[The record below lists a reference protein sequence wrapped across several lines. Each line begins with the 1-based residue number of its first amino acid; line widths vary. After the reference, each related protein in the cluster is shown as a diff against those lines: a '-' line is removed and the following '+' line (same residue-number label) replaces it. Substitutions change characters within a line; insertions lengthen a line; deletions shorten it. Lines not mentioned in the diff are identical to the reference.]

1 MASNEISAILRDQ
14 TDRLLAEHVTR
25 AVLAAADGGAWPE
38 ALWAMVEEAGLP
50 RAMIAE
56 EKGGA
61 GLAPAEALSLLRRAG
76 YHALPLPLGETMLAN
91 GLWVASGG
99 EPIAG
104 PATLAPTMAGA
115 AVEITAAGG
124 KTALHGRLTGVP
136 WGERATLLV
145 LARDANG
152 NDHLALLPPPAI
164 PPAQKRN
171 LAGEPRPDLLLDGA
185 IAAAIRPAP
194 PLAKSG
200 MLALGAALRAQ
211 QMVGAMEHA
220 LDHALTYANER
231 QQFGRPI
238 GRFQAVQHMLAEAA
252 GQFAAATA
260 AADGV
265 LAAFAEGDILIAA
278 AMAKAR
284 IGEAAGKVAEITHQ
298 VHGAMGFTQEHT
310 LHFLT
315 RRLWSWRDEFG
326 NEAEWQ
332 RLIGRRVLAAGGAAL
347 WPMLAGV

>member
-1 MASNEISAILRDQ
+1 MESNEVFAILRDQ

-25 AVLAAADGGAWPE
+25 EALAAADRGAWPA
-38 ALWAMVEEAGLP
+38 ALWNVVAEAGLP
-50 RAMIAE
+50 HALVPESA
-56 EKGGA
+56 GGA
-61 GLAPAEALSLLRRAG
+61 GLAPAEALLLLRRVG

-91 GLWVASGG
+91 ALWVAAGG
-99 EPIAG
+99 APIAG
-104 PATLAPTMAGA
+104 PATLAPTLPGVMVGMAREA
-115 AVEITAAGG
+115 DRVT
-124 KTALHGRLTGVP
+124 LHGTIAAVP
-136 WGERATLLV
+136 WGDSASLVV
-145 LARDANG
+145 LAQGGDNAL
-152 NDHLALLPPPAI
+152 HLALLPPPATA
-164 PPAQKRN
+164 PVLTRN
-171 LAGEPRPDLLLDGA
+171 LAGEPRPTLILDGA
-185 IAAAIRPAP
+185 PVTEIRPAP
-194 PLAKSG
+194 ALAKSG

-211 QMVGAMEHA
+211 QMIGAMEHA
-220 LDHALTYANER
+220 LDFALAYANER

-238 GRFQAVQHMLAEAA
+238 GKFQAVQHMLAEAA
-252 GQFAAATA
+252 GHFAAATA

-265 LAAFAEGDILIAA
+265 LAAFGEDDMLLAV

-332 RLIGRRVLAAGGAAL
+332 RLIGRHVLDAGGAAL
-347 WPMLAGV
+347 WPMLAGA

>member
-1 MASNEISAILRDQ
+1 MASNEISAILREQ
-14 TDRLLAEHVTR
+14 TDRLLAEHATR
-25 AVLAAADGGAWPE
+25 EALAAADGGAWPA
-38 ALWAMVEEAGLP
+38 ALWEVVSKAGLP
-50 RAMIAE
+50 LAMVAE

-61 GLAPAEALSLLRRAG
+61 GLAPAAALALLRRAG

-91 GLWVASGG
+91 ALWVAAGG

-104 PATLAPTMAGA
+104 PATLAPTMPGA
-115 AVEITAAGG
+115 AIEMTGTGG
-124 KTALHGRLTGVP
+124 KTALHGRLAGIP
-136 WGERATLLV
+136 WGERATLIALV
-145 LARDANG
+145 RDADG
-152 NDHLALLPPPAI
+152 GQHLALLPPPATA
-164 PPAQKRN
+164 PSPLRN
-171 LAGEPRPDLLLDGA
+171 LAGEPRPTLILDGA
-185 IAAAIRPAP
+185 VADIRPAP

-200 MLALGAALRAQ
+200 MCALGAALRAQ

-220 LDHALTYANER
+220 LDHALAYANER

-238 GRFQAVQHMLAEAA
+238 GKFQAVQHMLAEAA
-252 GQFAAATA
+252 GHFAAATA

-265 LAAFAEGDILIAA
+265 LAAFGEDDMLLAV

-332 RLIGRRVLAAGGAAL
+332 RLIGRHVLDAGGAAL
-347 WPMLAGV
+347 WPMLAGA

>member
-1 MASNEISAILRDQ
+1 MADSEIFTILRDQ

-25 AVLAAADGGAWPE
+25 EALAAADGGAWPE
-38 ALWAMVEEAGLP
+38 ALWATLEEAGMPL
-50 RAMIAE
+50 AMVPEAA
-56 EKGGA
+56 GGA
-61 GLAPAEALSLLRRAG
+61 GLAPAEALLLLRRAG

-91 GLWVASGG
+91 ALWVAAGG
-99 EPIAG
+99 DAIAG
-104 PATLAPTMAGA
+104 PATLAPAGVEDVIEMTM
-115 AVEITAAGG
+115 AGG
-124 KTALHGRLTGVP
+124 KTTVHGHLAGVP
-136 WGERATLLV
+136 WGERAMLLV
-145 LARDANG
+145 LARAADGA
-152 NDHLALLPPPAI
+152 DHLVLLAPPSLAAKPR
-164 PPAQKRN
+164 RN
-171 LAGEPRPDLLLDGA
+171 LAGEPRPTLHLDGA
-185 IAAAIRPAP
+185 IAIETRTAPA
-194 PLAKSG
+194 LAQAG
-200 MLALGAALRAQ
+200 LRALGAALRAQ

-238 GRFQAVQHMLAEAA
+238 GKFQAVQHMLAEAA
-252 GQFAAATA
+252 GHFAAATA

-265 LAAFAEGDILIAA
+265 IATFGGGDMLLAAAI
-278 AMAKAR
+278 AKAR
-284 IGEAAGKVAEITHQ
+284 VGEAAGKVAEIAHQ

-347 WPMLAGV
+347 WPMLAGA